1 MSQPRRTVAALAL
14 LLVAAGCSAGDPAP
28 DEAPDRSAAAPA
40 RTSGTTD
47 APADASPEAA
57 DALAAD
63 DPWGPERRAAS
74 EAAFTEAVAAA
85 GTSYVVGEDGF
96 HFFGDDHNLN
106 LSQAVGR
113 VRLDAAG
120 AQEWATYLTD
130 LQAQAE
136 AGGAEFRA
144 VIAPAKWDVHR
155 DQLPAWARE
164 LSGETSAQVLRR
176 LHPDLP
182 LVDVRTVLRDA
193 PYPTYDPLDSHWTPY
208 GGWLAW
214 AAVVADLAA
223 AGVEGLELPELVDV
237 ETVPSVNELAAEG
250 VPDAPPVRTVPVFA
264 GEQPPSEVTGPDG
277 ALPAS
282 AGGIVALGAMPAE
295 TRTPGALGTAE
306 VLLLRDSM
314 LTLVSPAIV
323 RTSPRTL
330 QHSHGIAGTGPVPD
344 VGALVTEER
353 PDVVL
358 LVLAERYLGAGPPG

>member
-1 MSQPRRTVAALAL
+1 MRQCRRTVAGAAL
-14 LLVAAGCSAGDPAP
+14 LLALAGCSGTSDEAGPADDPA
-28 DEAPDRSAAAPA
+28 SSTTN
-40 RTSGTTD
+40 RTNTTGTPGT
-47 APADASPEAA
+47 PPEAA
-57 DALAAD
+57 DDPAAA

-96 HFFGDDHNLN
+96 HFFGDDRNLN
-106 LSQAVGR
+106 LSQALGR

-130 LQAQAE
+130 LQARAE
-136 AGGAEFRA
+136 AGGAVFRA
-144 VIAPAKWDVHR
+144 VVAPAKWDVHR
-155 DQLPAWARE
+155 DRLPAWARE

-182 LVDVRTVLRDA
+182 LVDVRAVLRDA

-214 AAVVADLAA
+214 AAVVADLEA
-223 AGVEGLELPELVDV
+223 AGVEGLALPEMVDV
-237 ETVPSVNELAAEG
+237 ATVPSNNELADLG
-250 VPDAPPVRTVPVFA
+250 VPDAPPVRTVPVFD
-264 GEQPPSEVTGPDG
+264 GPQPPSEVTGPDG

-282 AGGIVALGAMPAE
+282 AGGVVALGAMPAE

-344 VGALVTEER
+344 VGALVARES